1 MNTVAHTFDPYHK
14 WLGIAPKDQPANH
27 YRLLGIDL
35 FESDPDTISNA
46 ADRQMA
52 HVRSFQTG
60 QNSDVSQRI
69 LNEIAAARVC
79 LLDPTKKFAYDVG
92 LKEALRPVVAP
103 VVNQRP
109 VSKMNTQMAL
119 LILGAASVGVLAV
132 VLLLSRS
139 KPTVAR
145 PPVAEKPAQTRE
157 APPPKPSNEEEPEPK
172 PKPEP
177 KPQAPPEPEPKPE
190 TDVKPK
196 DKTEDATNEDSQRKS
211 EGPRE
216 DTSPKS
222 ETPRMIGTGL
232 PSGAVLIFTFDK
244 SSVVRRGENLYVRD
258 LSGHGNDGLVSGTQL
273 VTGCVGTGISIAGPA
288 DYVECPDNKSLN
300 PSAFTICTW
309 VKERSRQGGYFVS
322 KEDWEGGGDRGY
334 VLRCGQLNRVVDLT
348 IGGGVWQEVRS
359 DIGLELGRWHHVA
372 ATYDGKQTAVF
383 VNGVKRGSTALKRPI
398 AHSRYNLRIG
408 GGTFDK
414 NRTLDGTLDELA
426 IFGRALTEAEIQS
439 VYQMGLNGKGLQ
451 WRERGDSDTARL
463 PIPDQASQDK
473 ACSQVKEL
481 FDADH
486 TAAKG
491 SSEKLS
497 ALASKLLE
505 KAQEATDEASQYVL
519 LDFAKTF
526 SVEAGNAALAMR
538 AIDQI
543 GDRFQCDVLVLKVE
557 CIAAC
562 AKAARTS
569 EQTTTLLTTIEPI
582 IQASLAEADFDTAKN
597 LSRVAVELA
606 RKIRD
611 SATLKR
617 LAATNR
623 EIEDLERQYYRD
635 VKPAMEVLKRTPE
648 DPTANFVVGKYLSLR
663 GNWEKGL
670 PMLTLG
676 SDSELKSLATADLK
690 SPTDGSE
697 QKRLADEWWNFASK
711 HEEFRASARQRA
723 SEWYRKA
730 LPVLTGLEKEVAT
743 KRIAETEGGND
754 GDGTVVKRIR
764 FSSPESL
771 KAFLPTSALQV
782 AIRNGTVVLGANTG
796 ARRVPLVYNGY
807 FEEIKSVR
815 IVGGIV
821 PPAKGSFRMSV
832 GPVSMILN
840 WENADENH
848 FRCVDGGRS
857 GVVRPHVLVPGKF
870 HEIVVQQDGDKA
882 VVSVDGKSLYTCV
895 TKLNGAISIYTYK
908 SAIAVREIVVEGKVD
923 PNKKVTGPSHNN
935 VF

>member
-1 MNTVAHTFDPYHK
+1 MNTVAQTFDPYHK

-46 ADRQMA
+46 ADQRMA

-60 QNSDVSQRI
+60 QNSKVSQQI

-79 LLDPTKKFAYDVG
+79 LLDPAKKFAYDAG
-92 LKEALRPVVAP
+92 LKEEPRPVVTP

-119 LILGAASVGVLAV
+119 LILGAAAVGVLAV
-132 VLLLSRS
+132 VLLWSRS

-172 PKPEP
+172 PKPEQ
-177 KPQAPPEPEPKPE
+177 KPQSPPEPEPKPE

-211 EGPRE
+211 EGPDSTNPAPDSTAGAANTGKSAGYLDLLSRVDLDRDVVSGKWTRE
-216 DTSPKS
+216 GGGLTASPRSRVRLPVKVNGGYDLLVTFTRS
-222 ETPRMIGTGL
+222 NGGGDVALLLPVGSHQCGMFFSAWNGQIHGLDIIDGQRGVSNPINTRPGPLTNGRQYTALLKVRLMKEKNASIEVLLDNSLVVRWQGKESALTLWEAYTVRPSQIGLGTGE
-232 PSGAVLIFTFDK
+232 SAVTFH
-244 SSVVRRGENLYVRD
+244 SATFR
-258 LSGHGNDGLVSGTQL
+258 LVSGNA
-273 VTGCVGTGISIAGPA
+273 S
-288 DYVECPDNKSLN
+288 
-300 PSAFTICTW
+300 W
-309 VKERSRQGGYFVS
+309 
-322 KEDWEGGGDRGY
+322 
-334 VLRCGQLNRVVDLT
+334 
-348 IGGGVWQEVRS
+348 IGGREIVAQAASAESVEG
-359 DIGLELGRWHHVA
+359 ELP
-372 ATYDGKQTAVF
+372 
-383 VNGVKRGSTALKRPI
+383 VKRLI
-398 AHSRYNLRIG
+398 
-408 GGTFDK
+408 
-414 NRTLDGTLDELA
+414 
-426 IFGRALTEAEIQS
+426 
-439 VYQMGLNGKGLQ
+439 
-451 WRERGDSDTARL
+451 
-463 PIPDQASQDK
+463 PIPDQVSQDK

-505 KAQEATDEASQYVL
+505 KAQETTDEASQYVL

-557 CIAAC
+557 CIADC

-635 VKPAMEVLKRTPE
+635 VKPAMEVLKRTPD
-648 DPTANFVVGKYLSLR
+648 DPTANLVAGKYLCLR

-670 PMLTLG
+670 PMLALG
-676 SDSELKSLATADLK
+676 SDSELKSLARADLK
-690 SPTDGSE
+690 SLTDGSE

-743 KRIAETEGGND
+743 KRIAEAEGGND
-754 GDGTVVKRIR
+754 DDGTVVKRTR

-771 KAFLPTSALQV
+771 KVFLPVSNV
-782 AIRNGTVVLGANTG
+782 PVGIRNGAVVLVGNSGTL
-796 ARRVPLVYNGY
+796 VPLVYNGY

-815 IVGGIV
+815 IIGGIA
-821 PPAKGSFRMSV
+821 PPGKFSFRMAV

-848 FRCVDGGRS
+848 FRCVDGGKK
-857 GVVRPHVLVPGKF
+857 GVVRPRVLVPGKF
-870 HEIVVQQDGDKA
+870 HEIVVQQEGDKA
-882 VVSVDGKSLYTCV
+882 VVSVDGKSLFTCV
-895 TKLNGAISIYTYK
+895 TKLQGAISIYTYK